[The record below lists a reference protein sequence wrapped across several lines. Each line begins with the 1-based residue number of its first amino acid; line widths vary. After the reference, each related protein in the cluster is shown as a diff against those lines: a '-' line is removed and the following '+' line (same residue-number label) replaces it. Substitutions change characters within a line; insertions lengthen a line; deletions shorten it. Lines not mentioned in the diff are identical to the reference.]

1 MFDTESKRHLKN
13 DPALALPVEGVAF
26 PLKRKAVGNEEE
38 EVFIG
43 RDAVA
48 DLWTF

>member
-26 PLKRKAVGNEEE
+26 PLKRKAVDNEE